1 MQHSTTLMSS
11 SYKQIHK
18 NDAIR
23 MDIIYHA
30 QRLPPIRLASCM
42 SFCMIVTRL
51 AWMAHR
57 FAISNS
63 SIKWNSAASCSAR
76 RASAV

>member
-42 SFCMIVTRL
+42 SFCTASGRKTFRVTHFL
-51 AWMAHR
+51 QILELSD
-57 FAISNS
+57 F
-63 SIKWNSAASCSAR
+63 SINACVYTKLN
-76 RASAV
+76 